1 MFQLNYQSH
10 KSIYEQI
17 VDNIKE
23 QIMTGV
29 LKENTPLPTVRE
41 LSQLLTINPH
51 TVQKAFQTLD
61 QEGYIYTIK
70 NKGIFVSS
78 IKHVKRDEEKAKA
91 IINTIVESYKELIYM
106 GMSQEEIHN
115 KILEKM
121 KGDLMI
127 KVKDLYKVIDDEVV
141 LDHLNMQVEEGS
153 IYGLIGPNGAG
164 KTTLIRHLV
173 GVLKQDSGKIF
184 IESQPIYENIE
195 LKRKIGYISD
205 AMYFIETN
213 LIRNANVYKELYPSW
228 NQDRFE
234 ELYKTFKL
242 SPTKK
247 IQTFSKGM
255 RKQASFCLIMST
267 MPDYLILDEPIDG
280 LDPIARKLVWKYII
294 DDVAQRNLTV
304 LISSHNLKELEGI
317 VDHVGILYKGKIMR
331 EFDLEYI
338 QTHIHKIQVSF
349 GDKEVNLDP
358 LNIVYQE
365 ERGSVKILIIED
377 SLLNIR
383 KVIGEQSPLIFDILP
398 LSLEELFMYEVGG
411 EDDDIQKLIF

>member
-1 MFQLNYQSH
+1 
-10 KSIYEQI
+10 
-17 VDNIKE
+17 
-23 QIMTGV
+23 
-29 LKENTPLPTVRE
+29 
-41 LSQLLTINPH
+41 
-51 TVQKAFQTLD
+51 
-61 QEGYIYTIK
+61 
-70 NKGIFVSS
+70 
-78 IKHVKRDEEKAKA
+78 
-91 IINTIVESYKELIYM
+91 
-106 GMSQEEIHN
+106 
-115 KILEKM
+115 
-121 KGDLMI
+121 MI
-127 KVKDLYKVIDDEVV
+127 KVKDLYKVIDGEVV
-141 LDHLNMQVEEGS
+141 LDYLNMHVEEGS

-184 IESQPIYENIE
+184 IESQPVYENIE

-213 LIRNANVYKELYPSW
+213 LERNAKVYKDLYPSW
-228 NQDRFE
+228 NQDRFK

-242 SPTKK
+242 NPTKK
-247 IQTFSKGM
+247 IQAFSKGM

-267 MPDYLILDEPIDG
+267 MPHYLILDEPIDG
-280 LDPIARKLVWKYII
+280 LDPVARKLVWKYII

-317 VDHVGILYKGKIMR
+317 VDHVGILYKGKIMK

-349 GDKEVNLDP
+349 GDKEVNLDA
-358 LNIVYQE
+358 LNIAYQE

-377 SLLNIR
+377 SLSHIR
-383 KVIGEQSPLIFDILP
+383 KVIGEKAPLIFDILP

>member
-1 MFQLNYQSH
+1 
-10 KSIYEQI
+10 
-17 VDNIKE
+17 
-23 QIMTGV
+23 
-29 LKENTPLPTVRE
+29 
-41 LSQLLTINPH
+41 
-51 TVQKAFQTLD
+51 
-61 QEGYIYTIK
+61 
-70 NKGIFVSS
+70 
-78 IKHVKRDEEKAKA
+78 
-91 IINTIVESYKELIYM
+91 
-106 GMSQEEIHN
+106 
-115 KILEKM
+115 
-121 KGDLMI
+121 MI

-228 NQDRFE
+228 NQERFE
-234 ELYKTFKL
+234 ELYKKFKL
-242 SPTKK
+242 NPTKK

-383 KVIGEQSPLIFDILP
+383 NVIGEQSPLIFDILP

>member
-1 MFQLNYQSH
+1 
-10 KSIYEQI
+10 
-17 VDNIKE
+17 
-23 QIMTGV
+23 
-29 LKENTPLPTVRE
+29 
-41 LSQLLTINPH
+41 
-51 TVQKAFQTLD
+51 
-61 QEGYIYTIK
+61 
-70 NKGIFVSS
+70 
-78 IKHVKRDEEKAKA
+78 
-91 IINTIVESYKELIYM
+91 
-106 GMSQEEIHN
+106 
-115 KILEKM
+115 
-121 KGDLMI
+121 MI
-127 KVKDLYKVIDDEVV
+127 KVKDLYKVIDGEVV
-141 LDHLNMQVEEGS
+141 LDHLNMHVEEGS

-184 IESQPIYENIE
+184 IESQPVYENIE

-213 LIRNANVYKELYPSW
+213 LERNAKVYKDLYPSW

-242 SPTKK
+242 NPTKK

-255 RKQASFCLIMST
+255 RKQALFCLIMST
-267 MPDYLILDEPIDG
+267 MPEYLILDEPIDG
-280 LDPIARKLVWKYII
+280 LDPVARKLVWKYII

-317 VDHVGILYKGKIMR
+317 VDHVGILYKGKIMK

-349 GDKEVNLDP
+349 GDKEVNLDA
-358 LNIVYQE
+358 LNIAYQE

-377 SLLNIR
+377 SLSHIR
-383 KVIGEQSPLIFDILP
+383 KVIGEKVPLIFDILP

>member
-1 MFQLNYQSH
+1 
-10 KSIYEQI
+10 
-17 VDNIKE
+17 
-23 QIMTGV
+23 
-29 LKENTPLPTVRE
+29 
-41 LSQLLTINPH
+41 
-51 TVQKAFQTLD
+51 
-61 QEGYIYTIK
+61 
-70 NKGIFVSS
+70 
-78 IKHVKRDEEKAKA
+78 
-91 IINTIVESYKELIYM
+91 
-106 GMSQEEIHN
+106 
-115 KILEKM
+115 
-121 KGDLMI
+121 MI
-127 KVKDLYKVIDDEVV
+127 KVKDLYKVIDGEVV
-141 LDHLNMQVEEGS
+141 LDHLNMHVEEGS

-184 IESQPIYENIE
+184 IESQPVYENIE

-213 LIRNANVYKELYPSW
+213 LERNAKVYKDLYPSW
-228 NQDRFE
+228 NQDRFK

-242 SPTKK
+242 NPTKK

-267 MPDYLILDEPIDG
+267 MPEYLILDESIDG
-280 LDPIARKLVWKYII
+280 LDPVARKLVWKYII

-317 VDHVGILYKGKIMR
+317 VDHVGILYKGKIMK

-349 GDKEVNLDP
+349 GDEEVNLDA
-358 LNIVYQE
+358 LNIAYQE

-377 SLLNIR
+377 SLSHIR
-383 KVIGEQSPLIFDILP
+383 KVIGEKAPLIFDILP

>member
-1 MFQLNYQSH
+1 
-10 KSIYEQI
+10 
-17 VDNIKE
+17 
-23 QIMTGV
+23 
-29 LKENTPLPTVRE
+29 
-41 LSQLLTINPH
+41 
-51 TVQKAFQTLD
+51 
-61 QEGYIYTIK
+61 
-70 NKGIFVSS
+70 
-78 IKHVKRDEEKAKA
+78 
-91 IINTIVESYKELIYM
+91 
-106 GMSQEEIHN
+106 
-115 KILEKM
+115 
-121 KGDLMI
+121 MI
-127 KVKDLYKVIDDEVV
+127 KVKDLYKVIDGEVV
-141 LDHLNMQVEEGS
+141 LDHLNMHVEEGS

-184 IESQPIYENIE
+184 IESQPVYENIE

-213 LIRNANVYKELYPSW
+213 LERNAKVYKDLYPSW

-242 SPTKK
+242 NPTKK

-255 RKQASFCLIMST
+255 RKQALFCLIMST
-267 MPDYLILDEPIDG
+267 MPEYLILDEPIDG
-280 LDPIARKLVWKYII
+280 LDPVARKLVWKYII

-317 VDHVGILYKGKIMR
+317 VDHVGILYKGKIMK

-349 GDKEVNLDP
+349 GDREVNLDA
-358 LNIVYQE
+358 LNIAYQE

-377 SLLNIR
+377 SLSHIR
-383 KVIGEQSPLIFDILP
+383 KVIGEKAPLIFDILP

>member
-1 MFQLNYQSH
+1 
-10 KSIYEQI
+10 
-17 VDNIKE
+17 
-23 QIMTGV
+23 
-29 LKENTPLPTVRE
+29 
-41 LSQLLTINPH
+41 
-51 TVQKAFQTLD
+51 
-61 QEGYIYTIK
+61 
-70 NKGIFVSS
+70 
-78 IKHVKRDEEKAKA
+78 
-91 IINTIVESYKELIYM
+91 
-106 GMSQEEIHN
+106 
-115 KILEKM
+115 
-121 KGDLMI
+121 MI
-127 KVKDLYKVIDDEVV
+127 KVKDLYKVIDGEVV
-141 LDHLNMQVEEGS
+141 LDHLNMHVEEGS
-153 IYGLIGPNGAG
+153 IYRLIGPNGAG

-184 IESQPIYENIE
+184 IESQPVYENIE

-213 LIRNANVYKELYPSW
+213 LERNAKVYKDLYPSW

-242 SPTKK
+242 NPTKK

-267 MPDYLILDEPIDG
+267 MPEYLILDEPIDG
-280 LDPIARKLVWKYII
+280 LDPVARKLVWKYII

-317 VDHVGILYKGKIMR
+317 VDHVGILYKGKIMK

-349 GDKEVNLDP
+349 GDEEVNLDA
-358 LNIVYQE
+358 LNIAYQE

-377 SLLNIR
+377 SLSHIR
-383 KVIGEQSPLIFDILP
+383 KVIGEKAPLIFDILP

>member
-1 MFQLNYQSH
+1 
-10 KSIYEQI
+10 
-17 VDNIKE
+17 
-23 QIMTGV
+23 
-29 LKENTPLPTVRE
+29 
-41 LSQLLTINPH
+41 
-51 TVQKAFQTLD
+51 
-61 QEGYIYTIK
+61 
-70 NKGIFVSS
+70 
-78 IKHVKRDEEKAKA
+78 
-91 IINTIVESYKELIYM
+91 
-106 GMSQEEIHN
+106 
-115 KILEKM
+115 
-121 KGDLMI
+121 MI
-127 KVKDLYKVIDDEVV
+127 KVKDLYKVIDGEVV
-141 LDHLNMQVEEGS
+141 LDHLNMHVEEGS

-184 IESQPIYENIE
+184 IESQPVYENIE

-213 LIRNANVYKELYPSW
+213 LERNAKVYKDLYPSW

-242 SPTKK
+242 NPTKK

-255 RKQASFCLIMST
+255 RKQALFCLIMST
-267 MPDYLILDEPIDG
+267 MPEYLILDESIDG
-280 LDPIARKLVWKYII
+280 LDPVARKLVWKYII

-317 VDHVGILYKGKIMR
+317 VDHVGILYKGKIMK

-349 GDKEVNLDP
+349 GDKEVNLDA
-358 LNIVYQE
+358 LNIAYQE

-377 SLLNIR
+377 SLSHIR
-383 KVIGEQSPLIFDILP
+383 KVIGEKAPLIFDILP

>member
-1 MFQLNYQSH
+1 
-10 KSIYEQI
+10 
-17 VDNIKE
+17 
-23 QIMTGV
+23 
-29 LKENTPLPTVRE
+29 
-41 LSQLLTINPH
+41 
-51 TVQKAFQTLD
+51 
-61 QEGYIYTIK
+61 
-70 NKGIFVSS
+70 
-78 IKHVKRDEEKAKA
+78 
-91 IINTIVESYKELIYM
+91 
-106 GMSQEEIHN
+106 
-115 KILEKM
+115 
-121 KGDLMI
+121 MI
-127 KVKDLYKVIDDEVV
+127 KVKDLYKVIDGEVV

-153 IYGLIGPNGAG
+153 IYGLIGPNGVG
-164 KTTLIRHLV
+164 KTILIRHLV
-173 GVLKQDSGKIF
+173 GVLKQDAGKIF
-184 IESQPIYENIE
+184 IESQPVYENIE

-213 LIRNANVYKELYPSW
+213 LERNAKVYKDLYPSW
-228 NQDRFE
+228 NQERFE
-234 ELYKTFKL
+234 ELYKRFKL
-242 SPTKK
+242 NPTKK

-267 MPDYLILDEPIDG
+267 MPQYLILDEPIDG
-280 LDPIARKLVWKYII
+280 LDPVARKLVWKYII

-331 EFDLEYI
+331 ECDLEYI

-349 GDKEVNLDP
+349 GDKEVNLDD

-377 SLLNIR
+377 SLSNIR
-383 KVIGEQSPLIFDILP
+383 KVIGDQSHLIFDILP

>member
-1 MFQLNYQSH
+1 
-10 KSIYEQI
+10 
-17 VDNIKE
+17 
-23 QIMTGV
+23 
-29 LKENTPLPTVRE
+29 
-41 LSQLLTINPH
+41 
-51 TVQKAFQTLD
+51 
-61 QEGYIYTIK
+61 
-70 NKGIFVSS
+70 
-78 IKHVKRDEEKAKA
+78 
-91 IINTIVESYKELIYM
+91 
-106 GMSQEEIHN
+106 
-115 KILEKM
+115 
-121 KGDLMI
+121 MI
-127 KVKDLYKVIDDEVV
+127 KIKDLYKVIDGEVV
-141 LDHLNMQVEEGS
+141 LDHLNMHVGEGS

-228 NQDRFE
+228 NQERFE
-234 ELYKTFKL
+234 EIYKTFKL
-242 SPTKK
+242 NPTKK

-383 KVIGEQSPLIFDILP
+383 NVIGEQSPLIFDILP

-411 EDDDIQKLIF
+411 DDDDIQKLIF

>member
-1 MFQLNYQSH
+1 
-10 KSIYEQI
+10 
-17 VDNIKE
+17 
-23 QIMTGV
+23 
-29 LKENTPLPTVRE
+29 
-41 LSQLLTINPH
+41 
-51 TVQKAFQTLD
+51 
-61 QEGYIYTIK
+61 
-70 NKGIFVSS
+70 
-78 IKHVKRDEEKAKA
+78 
-91 IINTIVESYKELIYM
+91 
-106 GMSQEEIHN
+106 
-115 KILEKM
+115 
-121 KGDLMI
+121 MI
-127 KVKDLYKVIDDEVV
+127 KVKDLYKVIDGEVV
-141 LDHLNMQVEEGS
+141 LDHLNMHVEEGS

-184 IESQPIYENIE
+184 IESQPVYENIE

-213 LIRNANVYKELYPSW
+213 LERNAKVYKDLYPSW
-228 NQDRFE
+228 NQDRFK

-242 SPTKK
+242 NPTKK

-317 VDHVGILYKGKIMR
+317 VDHVGILYKGKIMK

-349 GDKEVNLDP
+349 GDEEVNLDA
-358 LNIVYQE
+358 LNIAYQE

-377 SLLNIR
+377 SLSHIR
-383 KVIGEQSPLIFDILP
+383 KVIGEKAPLIFDILP

>member
-1 MFQLNYQSH
+1 
-10 KSIYEQI
+10 
-17 VDNIKE
+17 
-23 QIMTGV
+23 
-29 LKENTPLPTVRE
+29 
-41 LSQLLTINPH
+41 
-51 TVQKAFQTLD
+51 
-61 QEGYIYTIK
+61 
-70 NKGIFVSS
+70 
-78 IKHVKRDEEKAKA
+78 
-91 IINTIVESYKELIYM
+91 
-106 GMSQEEIHN
+106 
-115 KILEKM
+115 
-121 KGDLMI
+121 MI
-127 KVKDLYKVIDDEVV
+127 KVKDLYKVIDGEVV
-141 LDHLNMQVEEGS
+141 LDHLNMHVEEGF

-184 IESQPIYENIE
+184 IESQPVYENIE

-213 LIRNANVYKELYPSW
+213 LERNAKVYKDLYPSW

-242 SPTKK
+242 NPTKK

-267 MPDYLILDEPIDG
+267 MPEYLILDEPIDG
-280 LDPIARKLVWKYII
+280 LDPVARKLVWKYII

-317 VDHVGILYKGKIMR
+317 VDHVGILYKGKIMK

-349 GDKEVNLDP
+349 GDEEVNLDA
-358 LNIVYQE
+358 LNIAYQE

-377 SLLNIR
+377 SLSHIR
-383 KVIGEQSPLIFDILP
+383 KVIGEKAPLIFDILP

>member
-1 MFQLNYQSH
+1 
-10 KSIYEQI
+10 
-17 VDNIKE
+17 
-23 QIMTGV
+23 
-29 LKENTPLPTVRE
+29 
-41 LSQLLTINPH
+41 
-51 TVQKAFQTLD
+51 
-61 QEGYIYTIK
+61 
-70 NKGIFVSS
+70 
-78 IKHVKRDEEKAKA
+78 
-91 IINTIVESYKELIYM
+91 
-106 GMSQEEIHN
+106 
-115 KILEKM
+115 
-121 KGDLMI
+121 MI
-127 KVKDLYKVIDDEVV
+127 KVKDLYKVIDGEVV
-141 LDHLNMQVEEGS
+141 LDHLNMHVEEGS

-184 IESQPIYENIE
+184 IESQPVYENIE

-213 LIRNANVYKELYPSW
+213 LERNAKVYKDLYPSW
-228 NQDRFE
+228 NQDRFK

-242 SPTKK
+242 NPTKK

-280 LDPIARKLVWKYII
+280 LDPVARKLVWKYII

-317 VDHVGILYKGKIMR
+317 VDHVGILYKGKIMK

-349 GDKEVNLDP
+349 GDEEVNLDA
-358 LNIVYQE
+358 LNIAYQE

-377 SLLNIR
+377 SLSHIR
-383 KVIGEQSPLIFDILP
+383 KVIGEKAPLIFDILP

>member
-1 MFQLNYQSH
+1 
-10 KSIYEQI
+10 
-17 VDNIKE
+17 
-23 QIMTGV
+23 
-29 LKENTPLPTVRE
+29 
-41 LSQLLTINPH
+41 
-51 TVQKAFQTLD
+51 
-61 QEGYIYTIK
+61 
-70 NKGIFVSS
+70 
-78 IKHVKRDEEKAKA
+78 
-91 IINTIVESYKELIYM
+91 
-106 GMSQEEIHN
+106 
-115 KILEKM
+115 
-121 KGDLMI
+121 MI
-127 KVKDLYKVIDDEVV
+127 KVKDLYKVIDGEVV
-141 LDHLNMQVEEGS
+141 LDHLNMHVEEGS

-184 IESQPIYENIE
+184 IESQPVYENIE

-213 LIRNANVYKELYPSW
+213 LERNAKVYKDLYPSW

-242 SPTKK
+242 NPTKK

-255 RKQASFCLIMST
+255 RKQALFCLIMST
-267 MPDYLILDEPIDG
+267 MPEYLILDEPIDG
-280 LDPIARKLVWKYII
+280 LDPVARKLVWKYII

-317 VDHVGILYKGKIMR
+317 VDHVGILYKGKIMK

-338 QTHIHKIQVSF
+338 QTHIYKIQVSF
-349 GDKEVNLDP
+349 GDKEVNLDA
-358 LNIVYQE
+358 LNIAYQE

-377 SLLNIR
+377 SLSHIR
-383 KVIGEQSPLIFDILP
+383 KVIGEKAPLIFDILP

>member
-1 MFQLNYQSH
+1 
-10 KSIYEQI
+10 
-17 VDNIKE
+17 
-23 QIMTGV
+23 
-29 LKENTPLPTVRE
+29 
-41 LSQLLTINPH
+41 
-51 TVQKAFQTLD
+51 
-61 QEGYIYTIK
+61 
-70 NKGIFVSS
+70 
-78 IKHVKRDEEKAKA
+78 
-91 IINTIVESYKELIYM
+91 
-106 GMSQEEIHN
+106 
-115 KILEKM
+115 
-121 KGDLMI
+121 MI
-127 KVKDLYKVIDDEVV
+127 KVKDLYKVIDGEVV
-141 LDHLNMQVEEGS
+141 LDHLNMHVEEGS

-184 IESQPIYENIE
+184 IESQPVYENIE

-213 LIRNANVYKELYPSW
+213 LERNAKVYKDLYPSW

-242 SPTKK
+242 NPTKK

-267 MPDYLILDEPIDG
+267 MPEYLILDEPIDG
-280 LDPIARKLVWKYII
+280 LDPVARKLVWKYII

-317 VDHVGILYKGKIMR
+317 VDHVGILYKGKIMK

-349 GDKEVNLDP
+349 GDEEVNLDA
-358 LNIVYQE
+358 LNIAYQE

-377 SLLNIR
+377 SLSHIR
-383 KVIGEQSPLIFDILP
+383 KVIGEKAPLIFDILP

>member
-1 MFQLNYQSH
+1 
-10 KSIYEQI
+10 
-17 VDNIKE
+17 
-23 QIMTGV
+23 
-29 LKENTPLPTVRE
+29 
-41 LSQLLTINPH
+41 
-51 TVQKAFQTLD
+51 
-61 QEGYIYTIK
+61 
-70 NKGIFVSS
+70 
-78 IKHVKRDEEKAKA
+78 
-91 IINTIVESYKELIYM
+91 
-106 GMSQEEIHN
+106 
-115 KILEKM
+115 
-121 KGDLMI
+121 MI
-127 KVKDLYKVIDDEVV
+127 KVKDLYKVIDGEVV
-141 LDHLNMQVEEGS
+141 LDHLNMHVEEGS

-184 IESQPIYENIE
+184 IESQPVYENIE

-213 LIRNANVYKELYPSW
+213 LERNAKVYKDLYPSW
-228 NQDRFE
+228 NQDRFK

-242 SPTKK
+242 NPTKK
-247 IQTFSKGM
+247 IQIFSKGM
-255 RKQASFCLIMST
+255 RKQALFCLIMST
-267 MPDYLILDEPIDG
+267 MPEYLILDEPIDG
-280 LDPIARKLVWKYII
+280 LDPVARKLVWKYII

-317 VDHVGILYKGKIMR
+317 VDHVGILYKGKIMK

-349 GDKEVNLDP
+349 GDREVNLDA
-358 LNIVYQE
+358 LNIAYQE

-377 SLLNIR
+377 SLSHIR
-383 KVIGEQSPLIFDILP
+383 KVIGEKAPLIFDILP

>member
-1 MFQLNYQSH
+1 
-10 KSIYEQI
+10 
-17 VDNIKE
+17 
-23 QIMTGV
+23 
-29 LKENTPLPTVRE
+29 
-41 LSQLLTINPH
+41 
-51 TVQKAFQTLD
+51 
-61 QEGYIYTIK
+61 
-70 NKGIFVSS
+70 
-78 IKHVKRDEEKAKA
+78 
-91 IINTIVESYKELIYM
+91 
-106 GMSQEEIHN
+106 
-115 KILEKM
+115 
-121 KGDLMI
+121 MI
-127 KVKDLYKVIDDEVV
+127 KVKDLYKVIDGEVV
-141 LDHLNMQVEEGS
+141 LDHLNMHVEEGS

-173 GVLKQDSGKIF
+173 GVLKQDSGKIL
-184 IESQPIYENIE
+184 IESQPVYENIE

-213 LIRNANVYKELYPSW
+213 LERNAKVYKDLYPSW

-242 SPTKK
+242 NPTKK

-267 MPDYLILDEPIDG
+267 MPEYLILDEPIDG
-280 LDPIARKLVWKYII
+280 LDPVARKLVWKYII

-317 VDHVGILYKGKIMR
+317 VDHVGILYKGKIMK

-349 GDKEVNLDP
+349 GDEEVNLDA
-358 LNIVYQE
+358 LNIAYQE

-377 SLLNIR
+377 SLSHIR
-383 KVIGEQSPLIFDILP
+383 KVIGEKAPLIFDILP

>member
-1 MFQLNYQSH
+1 
-10 KSIYEQI
+10 
-17 VDNIKE
+17 
-23 QIMTGV
+23 
-29 LKENTPLPTVRE
+29 
-41 LSQLLTINPH
+41 
-51 TVQKAFQTLD
+51 
-61 QEGYIYTIK
+61 
-70 NKGIFVSS
+70 
-78 IKHVKRDEEKAKA
+78 
-91 IINTIVESYKELIYM
+91 
-106 GMSQEEIHN
+106 
-115 KILEKM
+115 
-121 KGDLMI
+121 MI
-127 KVKDLYKVIDDEVV
+127 KVKDLYKVIDGEVV
-141 LDHLNMQVEEGS
+141 LDHLNMHVEEGS

-184 IESQPIYENIE
+184 IESQPVYENIE

-213 LIRNANVYKELYPSW
+213 LERNAKVYKDLYPSW
-228 NQDRFE
+228 NQDRFK

-242 SPTKK
+242 NPTKK

-255 RKQASFCLIMST
+255 RKQALFCLIMST
-267 MPDYLILDEPIDG
+267 MPEYLILDEPIDG
-280 LDPIARKLVWKYII
+280 LDPVARKLVWKYII

-317 VDHVGILYKGKIMR
+317 VDHVGILYKGKIMK

-349 GDKEVNLDP
+349 GDREVNLDA
-358 LNIVYQE
+358 LNIAYQE

-377 SLLNIR
+377 SLSHIR
-383 KVIGEQSPLIFDILP
+383 KVIGEKSPLIFDILP

>member
-1 MFQLNYQSH
+1 
-10 KSIYEQI
+10 
-17 VDNIKE
+17 
-23 QIMTGV
+23 
-29 LKENTPLPTVRE
+29 
-41 LSQLLTINPH
+41 
-51 TVQKAFQTLD
+51 
-61 QEGYIYTIK
+61 
-70 NKGIFVSS
+70 
-78 IKHVKRDEEKAKA
+78 
-91 IINTIVESYKELIYM
+91 
-106 GMSQEEIHN
+106 
-115 KILEKM
+115 
-121 KGDLMI
+121 MI
-127 KVKDLYKVIDDEVV
+127 KVKDLYKVIDGEVV
-141 LDHLNMQVEEGS
+141 LDHLNMHVEEGS

-184 IESQPIYENIE
+184 IESQPVYENIE

-213 LIRNANVYKELYPSW
+213 LERNAKVYKDLYPSW
-228 NQDRFE
+228 NQDRFN

-242 SPTKK
+242 NPTKK

-255 RKQASFCLIMST
+255 RKQALFCLIMST
-267 MPDYLILDEPIDG
+267 MPEYLILDEPIDG
-280 LDPIARKLVWKYII
+280 LDPVARKLVWKYII

-317 VDHVGILYKGKIMR
+317 VDHVGILYKGKIMK

-349 GDKEVNLDP
+349 GDKEVNLDA
-358 LNIVYQE
+358 LNIAYQE

-377 SLLNIR
+377 SLSHIR
-383 KVIGEQSPLIFDILP
+383 KVIGEKAPLIFDILP

>member
-1 MFQLNYQSH
+1 
-10 KSIYEQI
+10 
-17 VDNIKE
+17 
-23 QIMTGV
+23 
-29 LKENTPLPTVRE
+29 
-41 LSQLLTINPH
+41 
-51 TVQKAFQTLD
+51 
-61 QEGYIYTIK
+61 
-70 NKGIFVSS
+70 
-78 IKHVKRDEEKAKA
+78 
-91 IINTIVESYKELIYM
+91 
-106 GMSQEEIHN
+106 
-115 KILEKM
+115 
-121 KGDLMI
+121 MI
-127 KVKDLYKVIDDEVV
+127 KVKDLYKVIDGEVV
-141 LDHLNMQVEEGS
+141 LDHLNMHVEEGS

-184 IESQPIYENIE
+184 IESQPVYENIE

-213 LIRNANVYKELYPSW
+213 LERNAKVYKDLYPSW

-242 SPTKK
+242 NPTKK
-247 IQTFSKGM
+247 IQIFSKGM

-267 MPDYLILDEPIDG
+267 MPHYLILDEPIDG
-280 LDPIARKLVWKYII
+280 LDPVARKLVWKYII

-317 VDHVGILYKGKIMR
+317 VDHVGILYKGKIMK

-349 GDKEVNLDP
+349 GDEEVNLDA
-358 LNIVYQE
+358 LNIAYQE

-377 SLLNIR
+377 SL
-383 KVIGEQSPLIFDILP
+383 S
-398 LSLEELFMYEVGG
+398 Y
-411 EDDDIQKLIF
+411 

>member
-1 MFQLNYQSH
+1 
-10 KSIYEQI
+10 
-17 VDNIKE
+17 
-23 QIMTGV
+23 
-29 LKENTPLPTVRE
+29 
-41 LSQLLTINPH
+41 
-51 TVQKAFQTLD
+51 
-61 QEGYIYTIK
+61 
-70 NKGIFVSS
+70 
-78 IKHVKRDEEKAKA
+78 
-91 IINTIVESYKELIYM
+91 
-106 GMSQEEIHN
+106 
-115 KILEKM
+115 
-121 KGDLMI
+121 MI
-127 KVKDLYKVIDDEVV
+127 KVKDLYKVIDGEVV
-141 LDHLNMQVEEGS
+141 LDHLNMHVEEGS

-184 IESQPIYENIE
+184 IESQPVYENIE

-213 LIRNANVYKELYPSW
+213 LERNAKVYKDLYPSW
-228 NQDRFE
+228 NQDRFK

-242 SPTKK
+242 NPTKK

-255 RKQASFCLIMST
+255 RKQALFCLIMST
-267 MPDYLILDEPIDG
+267 MPEYLILDEPIDG
-280 LDPIARKLVWKYII
+280 LDPVARKLVWKYII

-317 VDHVGILYKGKIMR
+317 VDHVGILYKGKIMK

-349 GDKEVNLDP
+349 GDREVNLDA
-358 LNIVYQE
+358 LNIAYQE

-377 SLLNIR
+377 SLSHIR
-383 KVIGEQSPLIFDILP
+383 KVIGEKAPLIFDILP
-398 LSLEELFMYEVGG
+398 LNLEELFMYEVGG

>member
-1 MFQLNYQSH
+1 
-10 KSIYEQI
+10 
-17 VDNIKE
+17 
-23 QIMTGV
+23 
-29 LKENTPLPTVRE
+29 
-41 LSQLLTINPH
+41 
-51 TVQKAFQTLD
+51 
-61 QEGYIYTIK
+61 
-70 NKGIFVSS
+70 
-78 IKHVKRDEEKAKA
+78 
-91 IINTIVESYKELIYM
+91 
-106 GMSQEEIHN
+106 
-115 KILEKM
+115 
-121 KGDLMI
+121 MI

-213 LIRNANVYKELYPSW
+213 LIRNASVYKELYPSW
-228 NQDRFE
+228 NQERFE

-242 SPTKK
+242 NPTKK

-383 KVIGEQSPLIFDILP
+383 NVIGEQSPLIFDILP

>member
-1 MFQLNYQSH
+1 
-10 KSIYEQI
+10 
-17 VDNIKE
+17 
-23 QIMTGV
+23 
-29 LKENTPLPTVRE
+29 
-41 LSQLLTINPH
+41 
-51 TVQKAFQTLD
+51 
-61 QEGYIYTIK
+61 
-70 NKGIFVSS
+70 
-78 IKHVKRDEEKAKA
+78 
-91 IINTIVESYKELIYM
+91 
-106 GMSQEEIHN
+106 
-115 KILEKM
+115 
-121 KGDLMI
+121 MI
-127 KVKDLYKVIDDEVV
+127 KVKDLYKVIDGEVV
-141 LDHLNMQVEEGS
+141 LDHLNMHVEEGS

-184 IESQPIYENIE
+184 IESQHVYENIE

-213 LIRNANVYKELYPSW
+213 LERNAKVYKDLYPSW
-228 NQDRFE
+228 NQDRFK

-242 SPTKK
+242 NPTKK

-267 MPDYLILDEPIDG
+267 MPEYLILDEPIDG
-280 LDPIARKLVWKYII
+280 LDPVARKLVWKYII

-317 VDHVGILYKGKIMR
+317 VDHVGILYKGKIMK

-349 GDKEVNLDP
+349 GDEEVNLDA
-358 LNIVYQE
+358 LNIAYQE

-377 SLLNIR
+377 SLSHIR
-383 KVIGEQSPLIFDILP
+383 KVIGEKTPLIFDILP

>member
-1 MFQLNYQSH
+1 
-10 KSIYEQI
+10 
-17 VDNIKE
+17 
-23 QIMTGV
+23 
-29 LKENTPLPTVRE
+29 
-41 LSQLLTINPH
+41 
-51 TVQKAFQTLD
+51 
-61 QEGYIYTIK
+61 
-70 NKGIFVSS
+70 
-78 IKHVKRDEEKAKA
+78 
-91 IINTIVESYKELIYM
+91 
-106 GMSQEEIHN
+106 
-115 KILEKM
+115 
-121 KGDLMI
+121 MI
-127 KVKDLYKVIDDEVV
+127 KVKDLYKVIDGEVV
-141 LDHLNMQVEEGS
+141 LDHLNMHVEEGS

-184 IESQPIYENIE
+184 IESQPVYENIE

-213 LIRNANVYKELYPSW
+213 LERNAKVYKDLYPSW
-228 NQDRFE
+228 NQDRFK

-242 SPTKK
+242 NPTKK
-247 IQTFSKGM
+247 IQAFSKGM

-267 MPDYLILDEPIDG
+267 MPHYLILDEPIDG
-280 LDPIARKLVWKYII
+280 LDPVARKLVWKYII

-317 VDHVGILYKGKIMR
+317 VDHVGILYKGKIMK

-349 GDKEVNLDP
+349 GDKEVNLDA
-358 LNIVYQE
+358 LNIAYQE

-377 SLLNIR
+377 SLSHIR
-383 KVIGEQSPLIFDILP
+383 KVIGEKAPLIFDILP

>member
-1 MFQLNYQSH
+1 
-10 KSIYEQI
+10 
-17 VDNIKE
+17 
-23 QIMTGV
+23 
-29 LKENTPLPTVRE
+29 
-41 LSQLLTINPH
+41 
-51 TVQKAFQTLD
+51 
-61 QEGYIYTIK
+61 
-70 NKGIFVSS
+70 
-78 IKHVKRDEEKAKA
+78 
-91 IINTIVESYKELIYM
+91 
-106 GMSQEEIHN
+106 
-115 KILEKM
+115 
-121 KGDLMI
+121 MI
-127 KVKDLYKVIDDEVV
+127 KVKDLYKVIDGEVV
-141 LDHLNMQVEEGS
+141 LDHLNMHVEEGS

-184 IESQPIYENIE
+184 IESQPVYENIE

-213 LIRNANVYKELYPSW
+213 LERNAKVYKDLYPSW
-228 NQDRFE
+228 NQERFK

-242 SPTKK
+242 NPTKK
-247 IQTFSKGM
+247 IQAFSKGM

-267 MPDYLILDEPIDG
+267 MPHYLILDEPIDG
-280 LDPIARKLVWKYII
+280 LDPVARKLVWKYII

-317 VDHVGILYKGKIMR
+317 VDHVGILYKGKIMK

-349 GDKEVNLDP
+349 GDEEVNLDA
-358 LNIVYQE
+358 LNIAYQE

-377 SLLNIR
+377 SLSHIR
-383 KVIGEQSPLIFDILP
+383 KVIGEKAPFIFDILP

>member
-1 MFQLNYQSH
+1 
-10 KSIYEQI
+10 
-17 VDNIKE
+17 
-23 QIMTGV
+23 
-29 LKENTPLPTVRE
+29 
-41 LSQLLTINPH
+41 
-51 TVQKAFQTLD
+51 
-61 QEGYIYTIK
+61 
-70 NKGIFVSS
+70 
-78 IKHVKRDEEKAKA
+78 
-91 IINTIVESYKELIYM
+91 
-106 GMSQEEIHN
+106 
-115 KILEKM
+115 
-121 KGDLMI
+121 MI
-127 KVKDLYKVIDDEVV
+127 KVKDLYKVIDGEVV
-141 LDHLNMQVEEGS
+141 LDHLNMHVEEGS

-184 IESQPIYENIE
+184 IESQPVYENIE

-213 LIRNANVYKELYPSW
+213 LERNAKVYKDLYPSW

-242 SPTKK
+242 NPTKK

-267 MPDYLILDEPIDG
+267 MPEYLILDEPIDG
-280 LDPIARKLVWKYII
+280 LDPAARKLVWKYII

-317 VDHVGILYKGKIMR
+317 VDHVGILYKGKIMK

-349 GDKEVNLDP
+349 GDEEVNLDA
-358 LNIVYQE
+358 LNIAYQE

-377 SLLNIR
+377 SLSHIR
-383 KVIGEQSPLIFDILP
+383 KVIGEKAPLIFDILP

>member
-1 MFQLNYQSH
+1 
-10 KSIYEQI
+10 
-17 VDNIKE
+17 
-23 QIMTGV
+23 
-29 LKENTPLPTVRE
+29 
-41 LSQLLTINPH
+41 
-51 TVQKAFQTLD
+51 
-61 QEGYIYTIK
+61 
-70 NKGIFVSS
+70 
-78 IKHVKRDEEKAKA
+78 
-91 IINTIVESYKELIYM
+91 
-106 GMSQEEIHN
+106 
-115 KILEKM
+115 
-121 KGDLMI
+121 MI
-127 KVKDLYKVIDDEVV
+127 KVKDLYKVIDGEVV
-141 LDHLNMQVEEGS
+141 LDHLNMHVEEGS

-184 IESQPIYENIE
+184 IESQPVYENIE

-213 LIRNANVYKELYPSW
+213 LERNAKVYKDLYPSW
-228 NQDRFE
+228 NQDRFKK
-234 ELYKTFKL
+234 LYKTFKL
-242 SPTKK
+242 NPTKK

-267 MPDYLILDEPIDG
+267 MPEYLILDEPIDG
-280 LDPIARKLVWKYII
+280 LDPVARKLVWKYII

-317 VDHVGILYKGKIMR
+317 VDHVGILYKGKIMK

-349 GDKEVNLDP
+349 GDKEVNLDA
-358 LNIVYQE
+358 LNIAYQE

-377 SLLNIR
+377 SLSHIR
-383 KVIGEQSPLIFDILP
+383 KVIGEKAPLIFDILP

>member
-1 MFQLNYQSH
+1 
-10 KSIYEQI
+10 
-17 VDNIKE
+17 
-23 QIMTGV
+23 
-29 LKENTPLPTVRE
+29 
-41 LSQLLTINPH
+41 
-51 TVQKAFQTLD
+51 
-61 QEGYIYTIK
+61 
-70 NKGIFVSS
+70 
-78 IKHVKRDEEKAKA
+78 
-91 IINTIVESYKELIYM
+91 
-106 GMSQEEIHN
+106 
-115 KILEKM
+115 
-121 KGDLMI
+121 MI
-127 KVKDLYKVIDDEVV
+127 KVKDLYKVIDGEVV
-141 LDHLNMQVEEGS
+141 LDHLNMHVEEGS

-184 IESQPIYENIE
+184 IESQPVYENIE

-213 LIRNANVYKELYPSW
+213 LERNAKVYKDLYPSW

-242 SPTKK
+242 NPTKK

-267 MPDYLILDEPIDG
+267 MPHYLILDEPIDG
-280 LDPIARKLVWKYII
+280 LDPVARKLVWKYII

-317 VDHVGILYKGKIMR
+317 VDHVGILYKGKIMK

-349 GDKEVNLDP
+349 GDEEVNLDA
-358 LNIVYQE
+358 LNIAYQE

-377 SLLNIR
+377 SLSRIR
-383 KVIGEQSPLIFDILP
+383 KVIGEKAPLIFDILP

>member
-1 MFQLNYQSH
+1 
-10 KSIYEQI
+10 
-17 VDNIKE
+17 
-23 QIMTGV
+23 
-29 LKENTPLPTVRE
+29 
-41 LSQLLTINPH
+41 
-51 TVQKAFQTLD
+51 
-61 QEGYIYTIK
+61 
-70 NKGIFVSS
+70 
-78 IKHVKRDEEKAKA
+78 
-91 IINTIVESYKELIYM
+91 
-106 GMSQEEIHN
+106 
-115 KILEKM
+115 
-121 KGDLMI
+121 MI
-127 KVKDLYKVIDDEVV
+127 KVKDLYKVIDGEVV
-141 LDHLNMQVEEGS
+141 LDHLNMHVEEGS

-184 IESQPIYENIE
+184 IESQPVYENIE

-213 LIRNANVYKELYPSW
+213 LERNAKVYKDLYPSW
-228 NQDRFE
+228 NQDRFK

-242 SPTKK
+242 NPTKK

-267 MPDYLILDEPIDG
+267 MPEYLILDEPIDG
-280 LDPIARKLVWKYII
+280 LDPVARKLVWKYII

-349 GDKEVNLDP
+349 GDEEVNLDA
-358 LNIVYQE
+358 LNIAYQE

-377 SLLNIR
+377 SLSHIR
-383 KVIGEQSPLIFDILP
+383 KVIGEKAPLIFDILP

>member
-1 MFQLNYQSH
+1 
-10 KSIYEQI
+10 
-17 VDNIKE
+17 
-23 QIMTGV
+23 
-29 LKENTPLPTVRE
+29 
-41 LSQLLTINPH
+41 
-51 TVQKAFQTLD
+51 
-61 QEGYIYTIK
+61 
-70 NKGIFVSS
+70 
-78 IKHVKRDEEKAKA
+78 
-91 IINTIVESYKELIYM
+91 
-106 GMSQEEIHN
+106 
-115 KILEKM
+115 
-121 KGDLMI
+121 MI
-127 KVKDLYKVIDDEVV
+127 KVKDLYKVIDGEVV
-141 LDHLNMQVEEGS
+141 LDHLNMHVEEGS

-184 IESQPIYENIE
+184 IESQPVYENIE

-213 LIRNANVYKELYPSW
+213 LERNAKVYKDLYPSW

-242 SPTKK
+242 NPTKK
-247 IQTFSKGM
+247 IQAFSKGM

-267 MPDYLILDEPIDG
+267 MPEYLILDEPIDG
-280 LDPIARKLVWKYII
+280 LDPVARKLVWKYII

-317 VDHVGILYKGKIMR
+317 VDHVGILYKGKIMK

-349 GDKEVNLDP
+349 GDEEVNLDA
-358 LNIVYQE
+358 LNIAYQE

-377 SLLNIR
+377 SLSHIR
-383 KVIGEQSPLIFDILP
+383 KVIGEKAPLIFDILP